1 MNFFNCAC
9 LTFGLYEI
17 CISFLLLM
25 NYCGSLNVKKI
36 ITKFVPTS
44 ITQVTNGRKTNEL
57 QKGCSFKTPFSNSV
71 SESNALH
78 IIYYCLG
85 FRNKGYFQWLPNT
98 YHQGTYHQ
106 SHFVILYKSRGELS
120 LLKFNQFQNFLLV
133 SLNLPKNQRNFF
145 QDFYPSFQKEVKSKK
160 QCKRVKIKSSNQ

>member
-1 MNFFNCAC
+1 MGHSWQEWRNFHTWQSAHSEILYFWTGFHHQT
-9 LTFGLYEI
+9 LTNQISHSLALCMPNIWFVWDLYY
-17 CISFLLLM
+17 SFLLLM

-57 QKGCSFKTPFSNSV
+57 QKGCSFKTPFSYSV

-98 YHQGTYHQ
+98 YH
-106 SHFVILYKSRGELS
+106 
-120 LLKFNQFQNFLLV
+120 
-133 SLNLPKNQRNFF
+133 
-145 QDFYPSFQKEVKSKK
+145 
-160 QCKRVKIKSSNQ
+160 